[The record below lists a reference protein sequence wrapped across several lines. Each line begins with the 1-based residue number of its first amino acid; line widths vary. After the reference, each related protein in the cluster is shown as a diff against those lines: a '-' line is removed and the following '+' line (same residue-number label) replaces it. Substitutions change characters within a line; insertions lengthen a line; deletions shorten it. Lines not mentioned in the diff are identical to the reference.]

1 MLRTSQLSHY
11 LMRMLGSFRSILCS
25 AALVLPPTLSVSA
38 CSYHLGR
45 PPLDAGFRVGEVVAP
60 VVQPEIADVLAASL
74 ASALRRMDAAG
85 DRLLDARVTRADW
98 VPTAAT
104 GGSVAA
110 WEATL
115 EVRYTAVLGGRAL
128 DSRRS
133 TIVAG
138 GSLDPEA
145 LDALRSDTFQAL
157 ASASADEAITWFAYA
172 PEAP

>member
-1 MLRTSQLSHY
+1 MLRRPHLSHY
-11 LMRMLGSFRSILCS
+11 LVRMLGSFRSILCS
-25 AALVLPPTLSVSA
+25 VALVVSFSLGCAA

-45 PPLDAGFRVGEVVAP
+45 PPVEAGFRVGEVVAP
-60 VVQPEIADVLAASL
+60 VVQPEIADVLASALS
-74 ASALRRMDAAG
+74 SALRRMDAAG
-85 DRLLDARVTRADW
+85 ERTLNARITRADW
-98 VPTAAT
+98 VATAAT

-115 EVRYTAVLGGRAL
+115 EVRYTAAVGGRAL

-138 GSLDPEA
+138 GSADPEA
-145 LDALRSDTFQAL
+145 LDVLRSDTFRAL